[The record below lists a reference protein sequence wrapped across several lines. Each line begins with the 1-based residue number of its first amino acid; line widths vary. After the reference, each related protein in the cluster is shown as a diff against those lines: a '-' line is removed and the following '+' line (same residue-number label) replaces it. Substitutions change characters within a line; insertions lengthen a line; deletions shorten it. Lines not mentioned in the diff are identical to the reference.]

1 MWACSNAVSG
11 ESVELV
17 VTNEASTAW
26 LREDPPWWWPMALTL
41 LPAAGEEAGKDSAVR
56 SQCDDSA
63 GSSRG
68 TYYLVPCNVVTHSLD
83 FLPDIFLLSYS
94 TPERFWSQLP
104 KDSYTLGGL
113 IKKAEPQGRTDF
125 NS

>member
-26 LREDPPWWWPMALTL
+26 LRKDPPWWWPMALTL
-41 LPAAGEEAGKDSAVR
+41 LPAAGEEAGKDLAVR
-56 SQCDDSA
+56 SLCDSA

-104 KDSYTLGGL
+104 KDNYTLGG
-113 IKKAEPQGRTDF
+113 GRAD
-125 NS
+125 